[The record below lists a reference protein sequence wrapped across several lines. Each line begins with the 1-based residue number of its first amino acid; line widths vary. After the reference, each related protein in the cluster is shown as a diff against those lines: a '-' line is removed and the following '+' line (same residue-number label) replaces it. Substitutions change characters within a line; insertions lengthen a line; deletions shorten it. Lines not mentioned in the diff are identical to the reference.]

1 MRVITG
7 RYKGRTLRTVKDL
20 SVRPATDRV
29 RQTIFNMLANRLEFD
44 GALVLDLFAGSGSLG
59 IEALSRGA
67 SRATFVESGREAAS
81 AIRENLATLGCDD
94 DADVYQ
100 VDALEFLGTET
111 GSYDLVFA
119 DPPYAYEPTET
130 LPRAI
135 FERRLVRPGGYLVIE
150 HSTDLQFSSTPL
162 FDAGPVKKFGRT
174 LVTFFRNPSNGATDR
189 HLSRDV

>member
-94 DADVYQ
+94 DSDVYQ

-135 FERRLVRPGGYLVIE
+135 FARRLVRPGGYLIIE